1 ARQEAAR
8 QEAARQ
14 EAARQQAAAAQAARA
29 EAARQKEAQA
39 AAAQAE
45 AARAEAAR
53 AEAAARAQ
61 AERDEHEARREA
73 RLREIGRQLNE
84 EAARREAES
93 RRDPSASPLRRA
105 RLLGRVDANED
116 LVRYGEAFAQ
126 RIQMNPSALDPVREA
141 IRQRHTDP
149 VVTVAVR
156 SDGSVESVTLVRSSG
171 VPAIDEAI
179 ARIVQGLANYP
190 PFPPNLARQYD
201 VVEIRRSWHF
211 DVAVRLY

>member
-1 ARQEAAR
+1 VRRPGRKPSGRRLRARKPRASKPLRPKRPAPAAKG
-8 QEAARQ
+8 
-14 EAARQQAAAAQAARA
+14 EAARQQ
-29 EAARQKEAQA
+29 
-39 AAAQAE
+39 
-45 AARAEAAR
+45 

-61 AERDEHEARREA
+61 AERDAYEAQREA

-84 EAARREAES
+84 EAARREAEA

-105 RLLGRVDANED
+105 RLLGRVDPNED
-116 LVRYGEAFAQ
+116 LVLYGETFAR
-126 RIQMNPSALDPVREA
+126 RIQMNPAALDPVRDA
-141 IRQRHTDP
+141 LRQRYTDP
-149 VVTVAVR
+149 VVTVSVR

-179 ARIVQGLANYP
+179 PRIVQSLANYP
-190 PFPPNLARQYD
+190 PFPPSLARQYD